1 MLDSKQTKLLKNCLI
16 LICKIFLKYD
26 LLYSKRMSSKTI
38 KMPRRRCESYKKR
51 NNAALFFKSLFCEQI
66 FYIIFLIKYC
76 FIDQENYCNAD

>member
-1 MLDSKQTKLLKNCLI
+1 
-16 LICKIFLKYD
+16 
-26 LLYSKRMSSKTI
+26 MSSKTI

-76 FIDQENYCNAD
+76 FIDQENYCNADKYTHIKQNFHLKRSTYKPI